1 MFTLIFMSLF
11 LAGWLVCAAIPWF
24 ALSVKSRGNAGLRY
38 LPLCLFAGVVAALAV
53 PVLGLDDGRGL
64 ALSFVAA
71 FSAPALLLAARRFSL
86 PRTAPHPET
95 GDAPR

>member
-1 MFTLIFMSLF
+1 VFTLIFMSLF
-11 LAGWLVCAAIPWF
+11 LAGWLVCAAAPWF
-24 ALSVKSRGNAGLRY
+24 ALSIKTRGSAGLRY

-53 PVLGLDDGRGL
+53 PILGLDDGRGL
-64 ALSFVAA
+64 ALSFVVA
-71 FSAPALLLAARRFSL
+71 FLAPALLLAARRFSL

>member
-11 LAGWLVCAAIPWF
+11 LAGWLLCAGIPWF
-24 ALSVKSRGNAGLRY
+24 ALSVKTRGNAGLRY
-38 LPLCLFAGVVAALAV
+38 LPLCLFAGVVAALAI
-53 PVLGLDDGRGL
+53 PILGLDDGRGV

-71 FSAPALLLAARRFSL
+71 FTTPTLLLAARRFSL